1 MHTSFD
7 ASAIQAWRKRAK
19 AGQEALGLPKVTIN
33 DLILFAVSRV
43 LPDHHELNAHFL
55 GDKIRQFSDVNI
67 GVAVD
72 TPRGLLVPVLPQAH
86 KLSLSEIAT
95 TFKPLAVSAIE
106 GSIAPEA
113 LSGGTF
119 TVTNLGAMGIESFT
133 PVLNVP
139 EVAILGVGAPMLSP
153 VRAADGSVTHVDRVG
168 LSLTIDHQAV
178 DGAPAARFLQTLVKA
193 LEHIDLLLAK

>member
-1 MHTSFD
+1 MNTTFD

-43 LPDHHELNAHFL
+43 LPDHQELNAHFL

-86 KLSLSEIAT
+86 KLSLEIAT

-106 GSIAPEA
+106 GTIAPEA

-139 EVAILGVGAPMLSP
+139 EVAILGVGAPVLSP
-153 VRAADGSVTHVDRVG
+153 GTRRRWQHYPRRPRWPLPHHRPPSRGRRTCCS
-168 LSLTIDHQAV
+168 
-178 DGAPAARFLQTLVKA
+178 
-193 LEHIDLLLAK
+193 LLASLGESPRTHRPFTG